1 MTAEEGPISVGQEED
16 QSPAAA
22 AEPPL
27 PVQVAERAIEPV
39 AKDETQNDAAKREDG
54 AYLPDEALLKHVR
67 RQGLIVADCLK
78 DRLEVP
84 THPAELSLA
93 YERELFSPT
102 RPPRRQENGTCEP
115 NPKLN
120 FYPTFCVP
128 EVLATYHIF
137 FQNQKV
143 PLSCRANRAGADA
156 ALELFEG
163 ARIPDYETM
172 DTVPKIFEGL
182 GDEVVSEHARE
193 RGEGDASAL
202 VELRDDNPRLA
213 VVKRSLAVT
222 HFAYPAIHLP
232 PKVLTTVMD
241 VLLTK
246 RARPANTTDELDPE
260 GGEQAVSD
268 EELARWLG
276 TRDPEAVQAQRK
288 TMLGTVLVTAL
299 LECMKRFFTH
309 KDMVKS
315 VGEALHY
322 TFRHGYVALATKISN
337 VELSNVITYMGILH
351 ENRLGHSVLHR
362 TIHGEARR
370 DYIRDTVFLMLVHTW
385 QTAMGV
391 WQQCLE
397 EENLKELVK
406 LLERAKRGLWSQ
418 TVQRLQ
424 AQDLADIIFPPRLLQ
439 TLHASL
445 PDIVSQ
451 SQMQNFRSFVLERS
465 GILPAMSAALPT
477 DFVPLSFKECPPTL
491 WPYTYLLQLA
501 NYFMFHTDVCH
512 DVSGE
517 GLLESYCRCNLCTPH
532 RCLATNTPLLNET
545 QVIGTFDIR
554 GPGGEDGGAAP
565 TGLKLTAGM
574 WTSAFLRKFEEA
586 DYHAHRI
593 RFYEN
598 QSKPPK
604 AEPSACVITQGS
616 VLAQLQNIKKARE
629 EFLLKK
635 GQGVYLDPQ
644 TGDPLTEPSVDCRP
658 RHPPQE
664 QKELQNESTPR
675 AIAAAP
681 QPGGAGSGGRGAA
694 QCRRHQRRGAP
705 HGGPRKPARVGRPP
719 RGGRGAGGSGHASA

>member
-1 MTAEEGPISVGQEED
+1 MTAEEAPISVGSEEP
-16 QSPAAA
+16 PAAV
-22 AEPPL
+22 PL
-27 PVQVAERAIEPV
+27 PVQVAEQVV
-39 AKDETQNDAAKREDG
+39 AEDAQETPRE
-54 AYLPDEALLKHVR
+54 YLPEEALLKHVR
-67 RQGLIVADCLK
+67 RQGLIVAECLK

-84 THPAELSLA
+84 TSPAELSLA
-93 YERELFSPT
+93 YERELFSPS

-120 FYPTFCVP
+120 FYPTFSVP
-128 EVLATYHIF
+128 ETLATYHIF

-143 PLSCRANRAGADA
+143 PLSCRANRSRADA
-156 ALELFEG
+156 VLELREG
-163 ARIPDYETM
+163 DSIPDYETM

-182 GDEVVSEHARE
+182 GDEVIAENAKE
-193 RGEGDASAL
+193 NGEGDSVL

-213 VVKRSLAVT
+213 VAKRSLAIT
-222 HFAYPAIHLP
+222 HFAFPAVHLP

-241 VLLTK
+241 TLLSK
-246 RARPANTTDELDPE
+246 RATPAASTDELDE
-260 GGEQAVSD
+260 QGGALAVSD

-276 TRDPEAVQAQRK
+276 TDDPDALQAQRK
-288 TMLGTVLVTAL
+288 TTLGTVLVTAL
-299 LECMKRFFTH
+299 LECMRRFFTH
-309 KDMVKS
+309 PSMVKS
-315 VGEALHY
+315 IGESLHY
-322 TFRHGYVALATKISN
+322 TFRHGYVALASKISN
-337 VELSNVITYMGILH
+337 VELSNVLTYMGILH
-351 ENRLGHSVLHR
+351 ENRLGHCVLHR
-362 TIHGEARR
+362 TLRGEPRR

-397 EENLKELVK
+397 KDNLKELVK
-406 LLERAKRGLWSQ
+406 LLQRARRPLWSQ

-424 AQDLADIIFPPRLLQ
+424 AQDLADIIFPEKLLDA
-439 TLHASL
+439 LHRSL

-465 GILPAMSAALPT
+465 GILPAMTAVLPT
-477 DFVPLSFKECPPTL
+477 DFVPIHFQESPPTL
-491 WPYTYLLQLA
+491 WPYTYLLRLA

-512 DVSGE
+512 DVGGE

-554 GPGGEDGGAAP
+554 GPGGEDGGEAP

-586 DYHAHRI
+586 DYHAHTI

-598 QSKPPK
+598 QSRPPK
-604 AEPSACVITQGS
+604 AEPTACVITQGS
-616 VLAQLQNIKKARE
+616 ILAQLQNIKKARE

-658 RHPPQE
+658 CRPQQVATEPPQHE
-664 QKELQNESTPR
+664 PAAR

-681 QPGGAGSGGRGAA
+681 QLGGGRGVP

-705 HGGPRKPARVGRPP
+705 PGGPRKPPRVGRSV
-719 RGGRGAGGSGHASA
+719 RGGRGGGGSGHASA